1 MAGRSGRI
9 RHVIVPTSEQAAVIT
24 APFIPLRVA
33 AGAGTGKTT
42 TMAARVVHLVAH
54 EHVEPER
61 LLGITFTNKAAGELA
76 DRIRQMLREADTGL
90 PVDEGR
96 DVEVHTYHGFAAQI
110 LREFGALVGVERRAG
125 VITPTFTRQ
134 LLSHILRTV
143 ELPGLNATYA
153 RTVED
158 LRRLGS
164 ALGDHLLTP
173 ADVVIP
179 EFEPGSPWEVRS
191 GLLTGLVHYQREK
204 RRLGVSDYA
213 DLVVM
218 AHRLLIGFP
227 EVADEI
233 RSRYQAV
240 LLDEYQDTNPGQR
253 ELLRALF
260 PPGFPLTAVGDVD
273 QTIYEWRGASPDNF
287 ESFPDHFPL
296 EDGSP
301 SSTLHLTENR
311 RSHRSII
318 NVANTVRARTG
329 SGQPDLIP
337 LRDRIGGEVAVSW
350 HDSSVAEAEWIAR
363 KLVELH
369 AHHNWKDMAV
379 LFRKNKDMVLVHD
392 ALRAGGIPVEVA
404 NLGGLLSIPEVAD
417 LRAWLSIIQDPS
429 DEPSLFRVLMGSR
442 FHLGM
447 GDLRRLAGWV
457 RSRDRGQRDGS
468 DSVLT
473 SPHTLL
479 EAVDHLGEIEDLRP
493 GARLGLER
501 FGHEYRQL
509 LSAAQGVT
517 LVELCR
523 RTLDRLGAWQDLA
536 SLPET
541 EQLTARLNLYR
552 FLDLTEEWSPLE
564 GRPSLEAFLD
574 FLSLM
579 DEDATEELDTAR
591 LSGEDAVILLT
602 VHRAKGLEWDVVFVP
617 ACYRDNFPSRSM
629 GFENPYLSG
638 RYLPYELRI
647 DTAGLPPITAG
658 MEKRDAD
665 DLLRERH
672 LRQEWRVAYV
682 AVTRAK
688 ERLFVSGAWWY
699 GHPEPHA
706 KPVKPSDLWL
716 LVAEHPSTRVES
728 SPDGEPSPRPMLLRF
743 EPSPAGPD
751 PVFRQGWDAALR
763 RELAEPGWAV
773 SQAGLIAVADRFAD
787 DHAGFV
793 QMLID
798 LPPDRADL
806 PESLLST
813 SVTGLVTY
821 AGCPQ
826 RFFWNEVD
834 RLPRRPNPAARHGT
848 HIHRRIELHHRGQL
862 AFDDVTQDLYDLPE
876 ADSGPS
882 APEAF
887 VAFTA
892 SRFAT
897 VAPWLVEAPFEFVVA
912 GLRVR
917 GRIDAVYQNEPG
929 SWEIVDFKSGR
940 RKDDPSLKVQL
951 EAYALAAVQEA
962 VAPTAPEKLEVTFAY
977 LGGGLEVVTDQV
989 DFVWIEHATDRLTAL
1004 ARGITEGEFS
1014 PTPSTACS
1022 GCDFLRFCPAGK
1034 QFLGVH

>member
-1 MAGRSGRI
+1 M
-9 RHVIVPTSEQAAVIT
+9 IVPTPEQAAIIT
-24 APFIPLRVA
+24 APFVPLRVA

-42 TMAARVVHLVAH
+42 TMAARVVHLVTAGQ
-54 EHVEPER
+54 VEPER

-76 DRIRQMLREADTGL
+76 DRIRQMLRESNASVL
-90 PVDEGR
+90 VDEGR
-96 DVEVHTYHGFAAQI
+96 EVEVHTYHGFAAQI

-134 LLSHILRTV
+134 LLSQILRSV
-143 ELPGLNATYA
+143 ELPGLDATYA

-164 ALGDHLLTP
+164 SLGDHLLI
-173 ADVVIP
+173 ADEVAVP
-179 EFEPGSPWEVRS
+179 EFEAGSPWELRS
-191 GLLTGLVHYQREK
+191 ALLTGLTHYQREK

-218 AHRLLIGFP
+218 AHRLLTRFP
-227 EVADEI
+227 EVAAEI
-233 RSRYQAV
+233 RDRYQAV

-253 ELLRALF
+253 ELLRTLF
-260 PPGFPLTAVGDVD
+260 PAGFPLTAVGDAD

-287 ESFPDHFPL
+287 ESFPVHFPL
-296 EDGSP
+296 KDGSP

-318 NVANTVRARTG
+318 NLANSVRARTG
-329 SGQPDLIP
+329 SGQPDLVP

-363 KLVELH
+363 TLAQLH

-404 NLGGLLSIPEVAD
+404 NLGGLLTIPEVAD
-417 LRAWLSIIQDPS
+417 LRAWLAIIQDPS

-442 FHLGM
+442 FRLGM
-447 GDLRRLAGWV
+447 GDLRSLAGWV
-457 RSRDRGQRDGS
+457 RSRDPGRREQAEHL
-468 DSVLT
+468 LT

-479 EAVDHLGEIEDLRP
+479 EAVDHLDEIEGLRP
-493 GARLGLER
+493 AARMALER
-501 FGHEYRQL
+501 FGDEYRHL

-523 RTLDRLGAWQDLA
+523 RILDRVGAWQDLA

-602 VHRAKGLEWDVVFVP
+602 VHRAKGLEWEVVFVP
-617 ACYRDNFPSRSM
+617 ACYRDNFPTRSA
-629 GFENPYLSG
+629 GFENPYRSG
-638 RYLPYELRI
+638 RYLPYELRL
-647 DTAGLPPITAG
+647 DTAGLPPITAD
-658 MEKRDAD
+658 MEKKDAD
-665 DLLRERH
+665 DILREHH

-682 AVTRAK
+682 AMTRAK
-688 ERLFVSGAWWY
+688 ERLFVSGATWY

-706 KPVKPSDLWL
+706 KPVPPSDLWR
-716 LVAEHPSTRVES
+716 LVAEHSSTRVES
-728 SPDGEPSPRPMLLRF
+728 SPAAEPPPRPLMLRF
-743 EPSPAGPD
+743 EPSPPGPD
-751 PVFRQGWDAALR
+751 PVFHQGWDAALR
-763 RELAEPGWAV
+763 TELAHPGWAAT
-773 SQAGLIAVADRFAD
+773 QAGLVDVADSFVV
-787 DHAGFV
+787 DHTEFV

-798 LPPDRADL
+798 LPPDRPD
-806 PESLLST
+806 PIESLLST

-821 AGCPQ
+821 AGCPR
-826 RFFWNEVD
+826 RFFWTEVD

-848 HIHRRIELHHRGQL
+848 DIHRRIELHHRGQL
-862 AFDDVTQDLYDLPE
+862 AFDDVTTDLYDLPE
-876 ADSGPS
+876 ADSGP
-882 APEAF
+882 AVPEAF
-887 VAFTA
+887 SAFTS

-897 VAPWLVEAPFEFVVA
+897 VTPWLVEAPFEVVV
-912 GLRVR
+912 GDLRVR

-929 SWEIVDFKSGR
+929 VWEIVDFKSGR
-940 RKDDPSLKVQL
+940 RKDDPNLKVQL
-951 EAYALAAVQEA
+951 EAYALAAVREA
-962 VAPTAPEKLEVTFAY
+962 VATTAPQTLDVTFAY
-977 LGGGLEVVTDQV
+977 LGGGLEVVTDHV
-989 DFVWIEHATDRLTAL
+989 DFLWMEQAADRLVTIATGITDR
-1004 ARGITEGEFS
+1004 EFA
-1014 PTPSTACS
+1014 PTPSPACT

-1034 QFLGVH
+1034 QFVGAH